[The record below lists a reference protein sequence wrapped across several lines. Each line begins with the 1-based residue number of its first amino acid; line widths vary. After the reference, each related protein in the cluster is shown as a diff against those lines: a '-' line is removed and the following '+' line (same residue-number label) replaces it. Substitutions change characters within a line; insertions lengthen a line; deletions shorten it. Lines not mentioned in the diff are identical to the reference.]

1 MAISNSR
8 LEPSLLGHVINL
20 IGVNL
25 FGGGWWGKGNVIG
38 QNRKMPACFTSWEV
52 QFVTLLIHV
61 FWVTVSNVFLTV
73 GHGKKKKKHLK
84 NTEVGFWKLRE
95 AIKSEEKHKAEP
107 RLLSSYVLCF
117 ITLRKQLVFYRDAHG
132 GWRGRKERKER
143 DGQFLGIERFSQ
155 NKGF

>member
-1 MAISNSR
+1 MAISNSE

-38 QNRKMPACFTSWEV
+38 QNRKMPACFIYWEV

-73 GHGKKKKKHLK
+73 GHGKKK
-84 NTEVGFWKLRE
+84 FF
-95 AIKSEEKHKAEP
+95 EKH
-107 RLLSSYVLCF
+107 
-117 ITLRKQLVFYRDAHG
+117 
-132 GWRGRKERKER
+132 
-143 DGQFLGIERFSQ
+143 
-155 NKGF
+155 